1 MRVDIPFGLQL
12 SFGTVFY
19 AAVEKDCTGGLI
31 IEMFDDSDTAC
42 ADVVLPY
49 GCPQSVMLNPVEGPF
64 EVYEDITVKLLVL
77 EMFITEDS

>member
-1 MRVDIPFGLQL
+1 
-12 SFGTVFY
+12 
-19 AAVEKDCTGGLI
+19 
-31 IEMFDDSDTAC
+31 MFDKSDKVD